1 MLISHDN
8 AWDDFLEEFTNIFSV
23 YDLNKN
29 KIFICGSYSEDTFI
43 TLQEV
48 QKIINTIENK
58 LAFFEK
64 EFRRTHLENLILK
77 FDLIAKFSNQ
87 IIMIIEHDKGGHM
100 IEMGIILSFK
110 EFYEKTKIF
119 VLKDAEIT
127 EVLKR
132 GGLLTPFFVEEESLF
147 YFEDIERLRLYVK
160 QLYSSDFQNRS
171 SY

>member
-1 MLISHDN
+1 MQISHDT
-8 AWDDFLEEFTNIFSV
+8 AWDDFLEEFTSIFSV
-23 YDLNKN
+23 YDLNKH

-48 QKIINTIENK
+48 QKIVNSIENN
-58 LAFFEK
+58 LGFFEK
-64 EFRRTHLENLILK
+64 DFRRTHLENLILK
-77 FDLIAKFSNQ
+77 FDLIAKFSNE

-100 IEMGIILSFK
+100 IEMGIILSFR

-132 GGLLTPFFVEEESLF
+132 GGLLTPFFREEHSLF
-147 YFEDIERLRLYVK
+147 YFEDLERLRVYLK
-160 QLYSSDFQNRS
+160 QLYT
-171 SY
+171 